1 MSNNH
6 PPTIPKLRKILQAAA
21 EGCSALD
28 SGGNTTAQQREE
40 LQSILTAFLSTPC
53 ISKLTALPSQL
64 PPHHKDEI
72 SEIKSSLNALS
83 KSVNTLLQKAS
94 NRSNKPPSPP
104 TAARAGESTS
114 PTAPSYAKAAATRS
128 PRASL
133 VMDLKGTPLDD
144 DDIRPRPAHLTE
156 IFNEALRSSPHHQVR
171 IAATRWTANRNLV
184 ITGGHMTTAQQL
196 RNSTDTLA
204 LALAEDQIWS
214 KDDPS
219 PLPIARPNVKWSK
232 ILINGTPT
240 GVLPDRAHAYSA
252 EECHE
257 AFASENPI
265 YASLLVTQKPNWVRP
280 PSQYTAGSSS
290 SLVVAFEDP
299 DGSLAKSLLAEK
311 HLYAFG
317 ARATVKRWKQRP
329 PKSKNPPSAPT
340 ASPPPPPSP
349 TELEVPEPIA
359 PTPPAQLFWSD
370 GTPVSPILLSTAT
383 LRPTPVCSPDLATE
397 TLPQSPQKRK
407 APSLSSLNASTS
419 SQTQQPPKRLAFT
432 PRSPQESG
440 EVTPKASRANPR
452 KTQRQRHSQ
461 QTPTSGAG
469 RRTPAHVNSRQTS
482 HARAFS

>member
-94 NRSNKPPSPP
+94 NRSNKPPPLPQQQGRGSPP
-104 TAARAGESTS
+104 HQLPPHTLRRLPPGHREPVS
-114 PTAPSYAKAAATRS
+114 
-128 PRASL
+128 
-133 VMDLKGTPLDD
+133 
-144 DDIRPRPAHLTE
+144 PAHLTE

-452 KTQRQRHSQ
+452 KTQRQRQSQ

>member
-1 MSNNH
+1 M
-6 PPTIPKLRKILQAAA
+6 
-21 EGCSALD
+21 
-28 SGGNTTAQQREE
+28 
-40 LQSILTAFLSTPC
+40 
-53 ISKLTALPSQL
+53 QL

-94 NRSNKPPSPP
+94 NHSNKPPSPP

-156 IFNEALRSSPHHQVR
+156 IFNKALRSSPHHQVR
-171 IAATRWTANRNLV
+171 IAATRWTANRNLM

-196 RNSTDTLA
+196 WNSTDTLA
-204 LALAEDQIWS
+204 LALAEDQICS
-214 KDDPS
+214 KDDPP
-219 PLPIARPNVKWSK
+219 PLPIARPDVKWSK

-240 GVLPDRAHAYSA
+240 GVLPDRAHAHP
-252 EECHE
+252 E
-257 AFASENPI
+257 
-265 YASLLVTQKPNWVRP
+265 TQLGPP

-290 SLVVAFEDP
+290 SLVMAFEDP

-349 TELEVPEPIA
+349 MELEVPEPIA

-383 LRPTPVCSPDLATE
+383 LRPTPICSPDLATE
-397 TLPQSPQKRK
+397 TLPQSPQKCK

-440 EVTPKASRANPR
+440 EATPKASRANPR
-452 KTQRQRHSQ
+452 KTQRQQHSQ

-469 RRTPAHVNSRQTS
+469 WRTPAHINSLQTS